1 MDVLT
6 IDQKGSTGGKDR
18 VPGLLAELHR
28 MSTAGRF
35 ERSVGDE
42 VQGVVEKPSEVVEIA
57 LHCLRSGQWYVGI
70 GVGAVNLPL
79 PASPRE
85 GSGAAFVAARYAVE
99 KAKSAAGHVPLSVVS
114 GGLRRGGAAPPE
126 AGPGI
131 MACANAE
138 AVLRLIGRLVQDRTE
153 AQWKVVDALRELQ
166 SDEST
171 RRGGSA
177 RDGSQKLAAA
187 QLGITEQSVS
197 RAVLRSGWQ
206 EEWAARPA
214 AEMLLALAHDAVL
227 EGRT

>member
-1 MDVLT
+1 MYVLT
-6 IDQKGSTGGKDR
+6 IDQKGSTGDTDR
-18 VPGLLAELHR
+18 VPGLLARLHR

-42 VQGVVEKPSEVVEIA
+42 VQGVVEKPAEVVEIA
-57 LHCLRSGQWYVGI
+57 LHSLRSGQWYVGI
-70 GVGAVNLPL
+70 GVGAVDLPL

-85 GSGAAFVAARYAVE
+85 GSGAAFVAARLAVE
-99 KAKSAAGHVPLSVVS
+99 KAKAAAAHVPLSVVS
-114 GGLRRGGAAPPE
+114 GGLRRGSAAPPE

-131 MACANAE
+131 AACANAE

-166 SDEST
+166 QDA
-171 RRGGSA
+171 SA
-177 RDGSQKLAAA
+177 RHGTQKLAAE

-214 AEMLLALAHDAVL
+214 AEVLLALAHDAVL
-227 EGRT
+227 EGHR